1 VTKLVTKKEVE
12 NADIIKHSADQF
24 VSDVQK
30 IITNYKQEHV
40 LNTDQSGLEL
50 EMYSNRTLSF
60 EGEKLTIAKVRS
72 LSNTTHSYTVQP

>member
-1 VTKLVTKKEVE
+1 VTKKEVE
-12 NADIIKHSADQF
+12 DVDIINHSAEQF

-30 IITNYKQEHV
+30 IIKNYKQECV

-50 EMYSNRTLSF
+50 EMYSNRTLSHQ
-60 EGEKLTIAKVRS
+60 GEKLTVAKVRS

>member
-1 VTKLVTKKEVE
+1 MTKLVTKKVVE
-12 NADIIKHSADQF
+12 DADIINHSAEQF

-30 IITNYKQEHV
+30 IIKNYKQECV

-50 EMYSNRTLSF
+50 EMYSNRTLSH
-60 EGEKLTIAKVRS
+60 EGEKLTVAKVRS

>member
-1 VTKLVTKKEVE
+1 MTKKEVE
-12 NADIIKHSADQF
+12 DVDIINHSAEQF

-30 IITNYKQEHV
+30 IIKNYKQECV

-50 EMYSNRTLSF
+50 EMYSNRTLSHQ
-60 EGEKLTIAKVRS
+60 GEKLTVAKVRS

>member
-1 VTKLVTKKEVE
+1 MTKLVTKKEVE
-12 NADIIKHSADQF
+12 DVDIINHSAEQF

-30 IITNYKQEHV
+30 IIKNYKQECV

-50 EMYSNRTLSF
+50 EMYSNRTLSHQ
-60 EGEKLTIAKVRS
+60 GEKLTVAKVRS